1 MTDPGSPSSPWSGA
15 PTAKERNALQREV
28 VALLDELAPEKV
40 LTRSDPLRMP
50 VEQHRTPTG
59 CVLQAPNAALSVS
72 WFAPAGSDKGLG
84 ELRIIVWRGTVSRRG
99 APARKQAATVVRE
112 LTFHPIE
119 RPTTDRIWRD
129 ERSEELD
136 TASLAARC
144 LALLKEQTDPPP
156 A

>member
-1 MTDPGSPSSPWSGA
+1 MTDPGSPESPWSGA

-40 LTRSDPLRMP
+40 LSRGDPLRLP

-59 CVLQAPNAALSVS
+59 CVLQAPRAALTVS
-72 WFAPAGSDKGLG
+72 WFAPAGGEKGLG

-99 APARKQAATVVRE
+99 APARKEAATVVRE

-119 RPTTDRIWRD
+119 RPATERVWRD
-129 ERSEELD
+129 EAGQEHD
-136 TASLAARC
+136 TASVAAMC
-144 LALLKEQTDPPP
+144 LGLLKEQTDQ